1 MSISD
6 FEIQA
11 VGLTNYFEINSD
23 ACKLMHILNINIL
36 PYWAVHDTNLNMFQA
51 AVHGSV

>member
-1 MSISD
+1 MGVSN

-11 VGLTNYFEINSD
+11 IGLTNYFEIKSD
-23 ACKLMHILNINIL
+23 ACKLMHILNTNIL
-36 PYWAVHDTNLNMFQA
+36 PYWAVRDPNLNMFQA